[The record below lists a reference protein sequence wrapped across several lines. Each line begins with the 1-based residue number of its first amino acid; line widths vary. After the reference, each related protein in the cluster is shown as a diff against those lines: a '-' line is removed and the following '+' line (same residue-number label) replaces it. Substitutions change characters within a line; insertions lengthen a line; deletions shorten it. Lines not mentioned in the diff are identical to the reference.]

1 MRKFFV
7 LLLAATLALAMTAG
21 VAQAKGKPA
30 GKGQPTQKK
39 EAPTV
44 AYVFEGT
51 VASVSVDEVNGNG
64 TVTVEVTEGNKFAN
78 SYLSYL
84 ESQGGTTQEV
94 TFNVDTE
101 GDDATKITK
110 DDAAATLGEIASG
123 DEVVVKDRASKGATS
138 FTANIIVA
146 KMPVVEPIV

>member
-44 AYVFEGT
+44 AYVFEGR